1 MATHC
6 CQCVIFN
13 NEYVMKHLL
22 SLILA
27 AMLVMAAAC
36 SSDEQQEQQQPPL
49 VDISSVLPTDTVYMC
64 TGSGSK
70 RFHSSDTCAGVEQ
83 CTKEIIAVTRA
94 EAEKRHRS
102 FCQRCYQDTVFVKK
116 VKK

>member
-1 MATHC
+1 M
-6 CQCVIFN
+6 N
-13 NEYVMKHLL
+13 NLL
-22 SLILA
+22 SLIIA
-27 AMLVMAAAC
+27 AALLMMAAC
-36 SSDEQQEQQQPPL
+36 SSEEAEQKPEVQL

-102 FCQRCYQDTVFVKK
+102 FCQRCYQDTVLVKK